1 MKQIIEFK
9 KDIILKTFVNEIS
22 ELNISHEYKVMD
34 DVIEGDFY
42 VNGEYKITEAS
53 LQNEEIFYKIPF
65 AIALSDRI
73 DKNSIELL
81 IEDFNYKVNR
91 DVLSLKIEIK
101 MNYEEIVDIVE
112 EIATEEI
119 NDEVNNF
126 INEEKMDNN
135 LAFQD
140 EVETIN
146 KESDSEFETFEEI
159 MNEKKEIIENITN
172 KFNMPD
178 KYMTYKIHIV
188 KSEDTLENISY
199 KYGVKIE
206 DLKEYNQ
213 TDILNIGDKVI
224 VPFTK
229 IESEN

>member
-1 MKQIIEFK
+1 LKQIIEFK

-101 MNYEEIVDIVE
+101 MNYEEILDIVE

-126 INEEKMDNN
+126 INEEIMDNN
-135 LAFQD
+135 LAVQD